1 MSNPIPDL
9 NNPRPATTVP
19 QSAPTASLLGVE
31 FRNATPPKVQVGP
44 ESVLHTGLNV
54 MPLVGAPGSGAVAP
68 AVTPV
73 VAAFR
78 PGVNPIPAVDLP
90 QPDVEPAAPECDEAP
105 PTRP

>member
-9 NNPRPATTVP
+9 KNLRPATTVP

-54 MPLVGAPGSGAVAP
+54 MPLVGAPGSGAAAP
-68 AVTPV
+68 AVTPA
-73 VAAFR
+73 VAAYR
-78 PGVNPIPAVDLP
+78 PGVNPIPTVEPP
-90 QPDVEPAAPECDEAP
+90 QPDAEPAASECDEAP
-105 PTRP
+105 LTRP